1 MKARVECAREL
12 GRNCWELWIR
22 AQAEALTDQNGSM
35 QTPSQQSENEESRI
49 LAFFW

>member
-35 QTPSQQSENEESRI
+35 QAPRANNPKTRKVGS
-49 LAFFW
+49 